1 MENKDNKY
9 KKIIKIRN
17 LKIKWKYKNK
27 YYINLKPSKQKSDTQ
42 NININ
47 AIE

>member
-27 YYINLKPSKQKSDTQ
+27 YYINLKPSK
-42 NININ
+42 
-47 AIE
+47 